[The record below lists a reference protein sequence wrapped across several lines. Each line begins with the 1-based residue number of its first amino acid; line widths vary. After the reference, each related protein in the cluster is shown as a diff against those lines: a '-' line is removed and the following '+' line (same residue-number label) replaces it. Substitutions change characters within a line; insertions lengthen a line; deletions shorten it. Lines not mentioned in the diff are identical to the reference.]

1 MQKVLFGY
9 KLRKLN
15 WLARIVI
22 AVVFG
27 LVAMNAPVVA
37 ALYTDTFS
45 ATIIAVT
52 HAGSGY
58 NPYGLADGMN
68 FNWAMT
74 FDTNTLIGSSI
85 SFSQFYP
92 ANQLSFAIPKSGYPP
107 QILTEEMDYSYP
119 YGGQF
124 DGAYGYFSPG
134 GFNTSSS
141 RLENLYYGGDNG
153 VCTLN
158 FYTDAAIFELFFS
171 ISNASWSLF
180 TFDPGLTRFDPGTDR
195 TTAPI
200 PGTLFL
206 LGSGM
211 VALVILQ
218 RRR

>member
-85 SFSQFYP
+85 SFSQYHP
-92 ANQLSFAIPKSGYPP
+92 ANQLSFAIPKSAYPP
-107 QILTEEMDYSYP
+107 QILTEEMDYTYH

-134 GFNTSSS
+134 GFSVSSS
-141 RLENLYYGGDNG
+141 RLEGLFYGGDNG
-153 VCTLN
+153 VCTLS
-158 FYTDAAIFELFFS
+158 FYTDASIFELFFS

-180 TFDPGLTRFDPGTDR
+180 TFDPGLDRFNPGTDR

-200 PGTLFL
+200 PGALLL
-206 LGSGM
+206 LGSG
-211 VALVILQ
+211 VTALVILQ
-218 RRR
+218 RR